1 MNNVILSLGSNSHDS
16 NEQMRR
22 CIHWLQNTLQVTAK
36 STVYRTAATNGKDA
50 DYTNAVV
57 AVGTSMPIDQLN
69 GLMKQYERECGRTPQ
84 SKSLG
89 SIPIDIDIEIFNGQI
104 IRPNDFAQT
113 YFSLGYQQLK

>member
-57 AVGTSMPIDQLN
+57 AVGTSIPIDQLN
-69 GLMKQYERECGRTPQ
+69 ALIKQYERECGRTPQ

-89 SIPIDIDIEIFNGQI
+89 SIPIDIDIVIFNDQV
-104 IRPNDFAQT
+104 IRPKDFAQP
-113 YFSLGYQQLK
+113 YFTIGYQQLK

>member
-36 STVYRTAATNGKDA
+36 STVYRTAATNGKDT

-57 AVGTSMPIDQLN
+57 AVCTPMPIDQLN

-89 SIPIDIDIEIFNGQI
+89 SIPIDIDVVIFNNQV
-104 IRPNDFAQT
+104 IRPKDFAQP
-113 YFSLGYQQLK
+113 YFTIGYQQLL

>member
-89 SIPIDIDIEIFNGQI
+89 SIPIDIDIVIFNGQI
-104 IRPNDFAQT
+104 IRPKDFAQT
-113 YFSLGYQQLK
+113 YFTLGYQQLK

>member
-89 SIPIDIDIEIFNGQI
+89 SIPIDIDVVIFNNQV
-104 IRPNDFAQT
+104 IRPKDFAQP
-113 YFSLGYQQLK
+113 YFTIGYQQLL

>member
-89 SIPIDIDIEIFNGQI
+89 SIPIDIDIVIFNGQI
-104 IRPNDFAQT
+104 IRPKDFAQT